1 MRDRLISRLVTAEK
15 KIVELKDKSMKKIK
29 TIKQREKNLKQE
41 EISLKLWESFKVYS
55 IPNWYTKRENIVGKT
70 IGSNNCK
77 YFSNLIIDDIKKEK
91 ETERTTQSIKM

>member
-41 EISLKLWESFKVYS
+41 EN
-55 IPNWYTKRENIVGKT
+55 IPEIVGE
-70 IGSNNCK
+70 
-77 YFSNLIIDDIKKEK
+77 F
-91 ETERTTQSIKM
+91 QSI